1 MESGGMDVAR
11 SLTEPVLTARALPPA
26 GPPGGAYAAAVQ
38 TIIGLKVNGA
48 WRATHV
54 EAVGAKMG
62 LARSSVRAAHA
73 EAVRHLQMG
82 MGDYL
87 ARQATSA
94 LWVTKERDAAKDQA
108 EGAKK
113 NAERWRRQEREA
125 QDMADRLEGKERF
138 AALDQAARF
147 GMLATKYDLSAEKWS
162 AQALAHQ
169 RELNDVLCLRG
180 PKALTQINL
189 GEGDGG
195 DALAKFGA
203 ELARRCEGRP
213 DVLAVINAAVEAIEQ
228 GGGEVIEATGEAA

>member
-1 MESGGMDVAR
+1 MDVAR
-11 SLTEPVLTARALPPA
+11 SLTEPVLTARALPPV

-108 EGAKK
+108 TAAQK

-125 QDMADRLEGKERF
+125 QDMADRLDGKERF

-189 GEGDGG
+189 GGDGDSG